1 MADPRQGPDWQ
12 MLPSS
17 RKSPAAV
24 IAADHQDYSIGC
36 YSYVVPGRGDLLR
49 EVMRETRTTQSELS
63 RLSGVRQPSI
73 SQFLSGT
80 VELSD
85 DQLDRLL
92 SCMGYRLEVT
102 RRPVV
107 PELTRSERR
116 SWRLHCRLSIR
127 LTPDSLEQWRPVIER
142 NLERLRGGVTGQP
155 HSRNLDRWESLVGHG
170 DVLGLHRV
178 LTGLD
183 RDSIEM
189 REVSPMGGLLPQDER
204 QAALRE
210 GRADATR
217 PA

>member
-1 MADPRQGPDWQ
+1 

-24 IAADHQDYSIGC
+24 IAADHQDYSIGR
-36 YSYVVPGRGDLLR
+36 YSYVVPGRGELLR
-49 EVMRETRTTQSELS
+49 QVMRETRTTQSELS

-107 PELTRSERR
+107 PQLTRSERR
-116 SWRLHCRLSIR
+116 SWRLHCQLAIR
-127 LTPDSLEQWRPVIER
+127 LTPDSLMEWRPVIGR
-142 NLERLRGGVTGQP
+142 NLERLHGSVTGQP
-155 HSRNLDRWESLVGHG
+155 HSRNLDRWESLVRDG

-210 GRADATR
+210 EQADATR